1 MEASGKTTALETMDM
16 EVNRRDP
23 NIFQENGTAGDDD
36 EMTRMG
42 KVQEFKVTMR
52 IPLSSIL
59 EDFIAD
65 QVHFG
70 SIRETCDHWQH

>member
-23 NIFQENGTAGDDD
+23 QISQDGGTAGDDD

-42 KVQEFKVTMR
+42 KVQEFKVATR
-52 IPLSSIL
+52 IPVLTIS
-59 EDFIAD
+59 
-65 QVHFG
+65 
-70 SIRETCDHWQH
+70 

>member
-23 NIFQENGTAGDDD
+23 EISHEGGTAGDDD

-42 KVQEFKVTMR
+42 KVQEFKVATR
-52 IPLSSIL
+52 IPVSAIS
-59 EDFIAD
+59 
-65 QVHFG
+65 
-70 SIRETCDHWQH
+70 